1 VTKKSRG
8 LVAKRRASQ
17 GARRARSHTF
27 DALEVEV
34 FGHLFAALC
43 EEMGA
48 VLQRSAFSANIVERR
63 DFSCA
68 LFDSQAR
75 LVAQAAHLPVHLGAA
90 RASVAAVLAAVRERG
105 ARFERGDVWLLNDPF
120 AGGSHLPDLT
130 CVAPVHLTASAE
142 PQFFLVDRAHH
153 ADVGGPFPGS
163 MGPARDGWSEGV
175 RIPPVRLVK
184 GGELERGVVDLFL
197 ANVRVP
203 SERRGDLFAQ
213 LSALACGTTRLVDM
227 AREYGCDALLARAA
241 DQIEWTERLARAAV
255 RELAPG
261 SSSASDEL
269 ELAHGA
275 RATIA
280 ARVDVVHDERGERL
294 VVDLCQSSDQVP
306 APLNA
311 PRAVAEAVVFYVL
324 RLLLPEGTPTNHGVL
339 APLELVTRPGSIV
352 DARAP
357 AAVAA
362 GNVETSQRLVDVV
375 LAALAP
381 RTRRGLPAAS
391 NGSMSNLS
399 WGSTADARE
408 AFTHYETHGGG
419 AGGGPSGAGESGM
432 HCHMTNTRN
441 TPIEAL
447 ERGSPVRV
455 HEFTLARGSG
465 GAGLA
470 PGGDGIAK
478 TVEFGEPVRVS
489 WLSGRRRTCAAG
501 ARGGGDGARVRA
513 TVQVSRSART
523 TELEPQ
529 DSVLVPRGARVRLVT
544 PGGGGFG
551 ARGSRH
557 RGRSGAV

>member
-1 VTKKSRG
+1 MTKGRSPNTS
-8 LVAKRRASQ
+8 RRAST
-17 GARRARSHTF
+17 GARRVRSHTF

-68 LFDSQAR
+68 LFDSEAR

-90 RASVAAVLAAVRERG
+90 RASVAAVFAAVRDRG

-130 CVAPVHLTASAE
+130 CVAPVHLTESAE

-153 ADVGGPFPGS
+153 ADVGGPYPGS

-175 RIPPVRLVK
+175 RIPPVRLVR

-203 SERRGDLFAQ
+203 HERRGDLFAQ
-213 LSALACGTTRLVDM
+213 LSALACGTTRLVEM
-227 AREYGCDALLARAA
+227 AREYGCEALLARAA

-261 SSSASDEL
+261 SSSASDDL

-280 ARVDVVHDERGERL
+280 ARVDVVHDERGSDRGARL
-294 VVDLCQSSDQVP
+294 VIDLCKSSDQVP

-391 NGSMSNLS
+391 NGSMNNLS

-455 HEFTLARGSG
+455 HELTLARGSG
-465 GAGLA
+465 GAGRA
-470 PGGDGIAK
+470 RGGDGIAK
-478 TVEFGEPVRVS
+478 TIEFGEPVRVS
-489 WLSGRRRTCAAG
+489 WLSGRHSTRAAG
-501 ARGGGDGARVRA
+501 ARGGRDGARVRLTVRASSTARA
-513 TVQVSRSART
+513 TA
-523 TELEPQ
+523 LEPQ
-529 DSVLVPRGARVRLVT
+529 DSVLLPRGARVRLVT

-551 ARGSRH
+551 AP
-557 RGRSGAV
+557 